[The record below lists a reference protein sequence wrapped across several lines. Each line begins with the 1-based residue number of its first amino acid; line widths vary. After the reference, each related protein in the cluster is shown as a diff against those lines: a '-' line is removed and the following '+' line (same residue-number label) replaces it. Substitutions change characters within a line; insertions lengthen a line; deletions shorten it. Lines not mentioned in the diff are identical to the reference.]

1 MNLIF
6 MQKNMKFDEIK
17 HETWTRFEIRVT
29 KNMLPIFFW
38 LCPVRHYIFMKSG
51 IHIHEGPSIYGR
63 KFCLGHR
70 VVLEISL
77 VFYRSHHEN
86 FESANSERAFKKW
99 CNSHIGNKRMCNAR
113 CRSSSCECFDT
124 LRTRVCFSNSDGATR
139 VECSCSSSSAHFRTY
154 QRSHHTNVIVTMWG

>member
-1 MNLIF
+1 MTYEPDL
-6 MQKNMKFDEIK
+6 KSESRK
-17 HETWTRFEIRVT
+17 TRY
-29 KNMLPIFFW
+29 LFFSDCALAGIPYSW
-38 LCPVRHYIFMKSG
+38 NSVYIFMKVQ
-51 IHIHEGPSIYGR
+51 SIYGR
-63 KFCLGHR
+63 NFHFGHR